1 MTTLLD
7 DANAALD
14 EIRDDPSLVAAQG
27 ADDPFADVNAQAKD
41 LGLTDCGNG

>member
-14 EIRDDPSLVAAQG
+14 EIRDDPSLVTAEG
-27 ADDPFADVNAQAKD
+27 ADDPFADVNAQAQD